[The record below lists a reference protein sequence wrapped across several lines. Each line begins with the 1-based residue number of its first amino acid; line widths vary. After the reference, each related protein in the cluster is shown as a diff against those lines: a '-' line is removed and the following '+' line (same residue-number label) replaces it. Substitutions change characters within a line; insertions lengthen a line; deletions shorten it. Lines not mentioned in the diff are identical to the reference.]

1 MIKNGRYRIPL
12 GLLFGGLA
20 SILLAWLVLE
30 QGWPT
35 LFSALVGLAFGGGLV
50 WSVRIIAGVVLG
62 KEAMGF
68 GDVTLMSMI
77 GAFLGWQTGLL
88 TFFLAPGAAALISI
102 GQWFLTR
109 NREIAFGP
117 YLCLSASILLV
128 GWRWVWA
135 TTGMYFEL
143 GWYIPLLILLSLVL
157 MSLFLGGWRLIE
169 NFLFYPRDSR

>member
-1 MIKNGRYRIPL
+1 M
-12 GLLFGGLA
+12 
-20 SILLAWLVLE
+20 
-30 QGWPT
+30 T
-35 LFSALVGLAFGGGLV
+35 
-50 WSVRIIAGVVLG
+50 
-62 KEAMGF
+62 
-68 GDVTLMSMI
+68 
-77 GAFLGWQTGLL
+77 
-88 TFFLAPGAAALISI
+88 GAAALISI